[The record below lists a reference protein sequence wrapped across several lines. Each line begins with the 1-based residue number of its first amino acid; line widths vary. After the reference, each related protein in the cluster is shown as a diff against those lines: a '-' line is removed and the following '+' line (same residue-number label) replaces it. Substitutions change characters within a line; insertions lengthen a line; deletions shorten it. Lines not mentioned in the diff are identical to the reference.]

1 MLWWVYGYPCGLRSG
16 GWVGYG
22 QNALMQDLTPFTLSL
37 SPFLSPVRLKPLFGR
52 EKIKLPA
59 TLVSEDFPS
68 MPKYSLFLL
77 LLMAAI
83 GNVNAQVFKCKGADG
98 KTQFSDTPC
107 KAGNNSEVVPDRAPV
122 TKQQQYDAQ
131 QRAARLQDES
141 AALDQSKANAQAE
154 HQAQQQRQEVAKQ
167 TAPLPVAVNDTEA
180 ISNCVKDVERR
191 GASQNVKAEM
201 IAACRTAGA
210 AQRSMG
216 GSGDDVKNCVKN
228 VERTGASEKEK
239 ARQLAVC
246 HGGDVQPEPL
256 PVVVKQ
262 KQLQNPSVIKNCS
275 NGVCQDQYGNVYR
288 KDVMG
293 NLESSDGRRCKQYG
307 TTLACD

>member
-1 MLWWVYGYPCGLRSG
+1 MLRNL
-16 GWVGYG
+16 
-22 QNALMQDLTPFTLSL
+22 
-37 SPFLSPVRLKPLFGR
+37 LF
-52 EKIKLPA
+52 P
-59 TLVSEDFPS
+59 
-68 MPKYSLFLL
+68 LL
-77 LLMAAI
+77 LVVAI
-83 GNVNAQVFKCKGADG
+83 GNANAQVFKCKGADG

-107 KAGNNSEVVPDRAPV
+107 KSGNSSEVVPDRAPV
-122 TKQQQYDAQ
+122 TKQQQYEAQ

-154 HQAQQQRQEVAKQ
+154 HQVQQQRQEAAKQ
-167 TAPLPVAVNDTEA
+167 TAPAPVAVNDTEA

-201 IAACRTAGA
+201 IAACRTAGLT
-210 AQRSMG
+210 QRSTG
-216 GSGDDVKNCVKN
+216 TSSESVQTCVKN

-239 ARQLAVC
+239 ARQLAAC
-246 HGGDVQPEPL
+246 HGGDVQPEPQ

-262 KQLQNPSVIKNCS
+262 KQLQNPSVIKSCS
-275 NGVCQDQYGNVYR
+275 NGVCRDQYGNDYR

-293 NLESSDGRRCKQYG
+293 NLETSDGRRCKQYG